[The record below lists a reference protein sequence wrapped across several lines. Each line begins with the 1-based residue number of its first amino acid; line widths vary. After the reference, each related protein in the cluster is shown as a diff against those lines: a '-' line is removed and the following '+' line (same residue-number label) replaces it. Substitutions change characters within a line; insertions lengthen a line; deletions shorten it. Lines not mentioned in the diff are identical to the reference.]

1 MYQDHVFWITGAS
14 SGIGAA
20 FARQLAKQGAYL
32 ILSGRNVD
40 ALGAVAAK
48 CGVARCL
55 VLPFETTD
63 YDAIPALVDQAWGW
77 RGQIDGLINNAG
89 ISQRSLALETA
100 FPVYQKVVD
109 VDLLAPIALTQEV
122 LPRMVARKSGRLVF
136 ISSVAGKVGSPMRT
150 AYSAA
155 KHGLIGYADA
165 LRVETAALGLQV
177 HVIAPGSIRT
187 DVSRNA
193 IVADGS
199 RRGVSDD
206 AIENGM
212 DPDKA
217 AKRMLRAMA
226 RGDREIIIA
235 KGVEQ
240 TITRLRRK
248 SPNKL
253 FDLMEKMMAAGY
265 AEKMKGSADPS

>member
-1 MYQDHVFWITGAS
+1 MFKNQIFWITGAS

-20 FARQLAKQGAYL
+20 FARQLAKHGAHL
-32 ILSGRNVD
+32 ILSGRKVD
-40 ALGAVAAK
+40 ALEAVAAQ
-48 CGVARCL
+48 CSGAENCL

-63 YDAIPALVDQAWGW
+63 YDALPALVEKAWGW
-77 RGQIDGLINNAG
+77 RGHVDCLINNAG
-89 ISQRSLALETA
+89 ISQRSLAIETQ

-109 VDLLAPIALTQEV
+109 VDLLAPIALTQLV
-122 LPRMVARKSGRLVF
+122 LPKMVARKSGRLVF

-165 LRVETAALGLQV
+165 LRVETAALGLEV
-177 HVIAPGSIRT
+177 HVIAPGSIKT

-193 IVADGS
+193 ILADGS
-199 RRGVSDD
+199 RRGQSDE

-212 DPDKA
+212 DADKA
-217 AKRMLRAMA
+217 AKRMLKAMA
-226 RGDREIIIA
+226 RGEREIIIA
-235 KGVEQ
+235 KGVERHIAQ
-240 TITRLRRK
+240 LRRK

-253 FDLMEKMMAAGY
+253 FDAMEKMMASGY
-265 AEKMKGSADPS
+265 AQKMKDSGES

>member
-1 MYQDHVFWITGAS
+1 MFKDQTFWITGAS

-20 FARQLAKQGAYL
+20 FARQLAKQGAFL
-32 ILSGRNVD
+32 ILSGRNMA
-40 ALGAVAAK
+40 ALDDVAGQ
-48 CGVARCL
+48 CGRDRCL
-55 VLPFETTD
+55 VLAFETTD
-63 YDAIPALVDQAWGW
+63 YDALPGLVDQAWGW
-77 RGQIDGLINNAG
+77 RGSIDGLVNNAG
-89 ISQRSLALETA
+89 ISQRSLAVETA

-109 VDLLAPIALTQEV
+109 VDLLAPIALTQLV
-122 LPRMVARKSGRLVF
+122 LPRMVTRGSGRLVF
-136 ISSVAGKVGSPMRT
+136 VSSVAGKVGSPMRT

-165 LRVETAALGLQV
+165 LRVEVAALGLQV
-177 HVIAPGSIRT
+177 HVIAPGSVRT

-193 IVADGS
+193 ILADGS
-199 RRGVSDD
+199 RRGVSDE

-226 RGDREIIIA
+226 RGDREILIA
-235 KGVEQ
+235 KGVER
-240 TITRLRRK
+240 TIARLRGK

-253 FDLMEKMMAAGY
+253 FDMMEKMMAAGY
-265 AEKMKGSADPS
+265 AQKMKGDQS

>member
-1 MYQDHVFWITGAS
+1 MFKNQIIWITGVS

-20 FARQLAKQGAYL
+20 FARQLAKHGAQL
-32 ILSGRNVD
+32 ILSGRKVD
-40 ALGAVAAK
+40 ALEAVAAQ
-48 CGVARCL
+48 CGGAEKCL

-63 YDAIPALVDQAWGW
+63 YDALPALVEKAWGW
-77 RGQIDGLINNAG
+77 RGHIDCLINNAG
-89 ISQRSLALETA
+89 ISQRSLAIETQ

-109 VDLLAPIALTQEV
+109 VDLLAPIALTQLV
-122 LPRMVARKSGRLVF
+122 LPKMVARKSGRLVF

-177 HVIAPGSIRT
+177 HVIAPGSIKT

-193 IVADGS
+193 ILADGS
-199 RRGVSDD
+199 RRGQSDE

-212 DPDKA
+212 DADKA
-217 AKRMLRAMA
+217 AKRMLKAMT
-226 RGDREIIIA
+226 RGEREILIA
-235 KGVEQ
+235 KGVERHIAQ
-240 TITRLRRK
+240 LRRK

-253 FDLMEKMMAAGY
+253 FDAMEKMMASGY
-265 AEKMKGSADPS
+265 AQKMKDGGES

>member
-40 ALGAVAAK
+40 ALEAVAAK

>member
-1 MYQDHVFWITGAS
+1 MFKDQTFWITGAS

-20 FARQLAKQGAYL
+20 FARQLAKQGAYV
-32 ILSGRNVD
+32 ILSGRNQA
-40 ALGAVAAK
+40 ALEEVAAQ
-48 CGVARCL
+48 CGPNRCL
-55 VLPFETTD
+55 ILPFETTD
-63 YDAIPALVDQAWGW
+63 YAALPKLVEAALAW
-77 RGQIDGLINNAG
+77 RGGVDCLVNNAG
-89 ISQRSLALETA
+89 ISQRSLAIETA
-100 FPVYQKVVD
+100 FPVYQKVID
-109 VDLLAPIALTQEV
+109 VDLMAPIALTQLV
-122 LPRMVARKSGRLVF
+122 LPHMVARTSGRLVF

-177 HVIAPGSIRT
+177 HVIAPGSIKT

-193 IVADGS
+193 VVADGS
-199 RRGVSDD
+199 RRGVSDE
-206 AIENGM
+206 AIENGI

-217 AKRMLRAMA
+217 VKRMLRAMA

-235 KGVEQ
+235 RGVEQ
-240 TITRLRRK
+240 VITRLRRQ

-253 FDLMEKMMAAGY
+253 FDMMEKMMAAGY
-265 AEKMKGSADPS
+265 AQKMKGE